1 MKFEFWLQ
9 GATAFDYLKNGIE
22 LYEKRIRHMIPFE
35 IIILADIKNAKT
47 MSEEILKI
55 KEGENQLKKLETN
68 DCLILLDERGKE
80 YNSLEFSDYIENL
93 TLKNHKKIIFLVGGA
108 YGFSENVY
116 KRADA
121 KWSLSRLTFSHQM
134 IRLFA
139 VEQIYRALSI
149 LKGLPYHHE

>member
-1 MKFEFWLQ
+1 MKLELWLQ
-9 GATAFDYLKNGIE
+9 GATAFDYLKTGIE
-22 LYEKRIRHMIPFE
+22 LYEKRIKHMIPFE
-35 IIILADIKNAKT
+35 LNILPDIKNAKT

-55 KEGENQLKKLETN
+55 KEGENQLKKIENT
-68 DCLILLDERGKE
+68 DFLILLDEKGKE
-80 YNSLEFSDYIENL
+80 YNSLEFSVYVENMF
-93 TLKNHKKIIFLVGGA
+93 LKSNKRVIFMVGGA

-121 KWSLSRLTFSHQM
+121 KWSLSKLTFSHQM

-149 LKGLPYHHE
+149 TKGLPYHHE

>member
-1 MKFEFWLQ
+1 MKLELWLQ
-9 GATAFDYLKNGIE
+9 GATAFDYLKTGVE
-22 LYEKRIRHMIPFE
+22 LYEKRIKHMIPFE
-35 IIILADIKNAKT
+35 LNILSDIKNAKT

-55 KEGENQLKKLETN
+55 KEGENQLKKIENT
-68 DCLILLDERGKE
+68 DFLILLDEKGKE
-80 YNSLEFSDYIENL
+80 YNSLEFSVYVENMF
-93 TLKNHKKIIFLVGGA
+93 LKSNKRVIFMVGGA

-121 KWSLSRLTFSHQM
+121 KWSLSKLTFSHQM

-149 LKGLPYHHE
+149 TKGLPYHHE